1 MQSESKK
8 LYLLQSEKFIFSMNE
23 NVILDPVLF
32 DLTIKRLC
40 FELIEN
46 HDDFSQSVIIGLQPR
61 GVFLANRIKKELEN
75 IIPGIQLKVGKLD
88 ITFYRDD
95 FRRRDTPITA
105 NKTEMNFVI
114 ENKKV
119 IMVDDVF
126 YTGRSLRSGLD
137 AMLAFGRPQK
147 VEMLVLIERKYSRDY
162 PLQPDYIGK
171 SVDSLSSQRVEV
183 FWEETEKKNLVKL
196 YTIK

>member
-1 MQSESKK
+1 
-8 LYLLQSEKFIFSMNE
+8 MNE

>member
-1 MQSESKK
+1 MD
-8 LYLLQSEKFIFSMNE
+8 E
-23 NVILDPVLF
+23 NVILDPVHF
-32 DLTIKRLC
+32 NLTIKRLC

-61 GVFLANRIKKELEN
+61 GVFLANRIKTELEK

-105 NKTEMNFVI
+105 NETEINFVI

-183 FWEETEKKNLVKL
+183 YWEETAKKNLVKL

>member
-1 MQSESKK
+1 
-8 LYLLQSEKFIFSMNE
+8 MNE
-23 NVILDPVLF
+23 NIILDPVHF
-32 DLTIKRLC
+32 NLTIKRLC

-61 GVFLANRIKKELEN
+61 GVYLANRLKKELEN

-105 NKTEMNFVI
+105 NETEMNFVI

-183 FWEETEKKNLVKL
+183 YWEETAKKNLVKL

>member
-1 MQSESKK
+1 MD
-8 LYLLQSEKFIFSMNE
+8 E
-23 NVILDPVLF
+23 NVILDPTLF
-32 DLTIKRLC
+32 NLTIKRLC

-61 GVFLANRIKKELEN
+61 GVYLANRLKKELEN

-105 NKTEMNFVI
+105 NETEMNFVI

-119 IMVDDVF
+119 ILVDDVF

-147 VEMLVLIERKYSRDY
+147 VEMLTLIERKYSRDY

-171 SVDSLSSQRVEV
+171 SVDSLSSQRVKV
-183 FWEETEKKNLVKL
+183 YWKETESKNLVKL

>member
-1 MQSESKK
+1 ME
-8 LYLLQSEKFIFSMNE
+8 E
-23 NVILDPVLF
+23 NVILDPIHF
-32 DLTIKRLC
+32 NLTIKRLC

-61 GVFLANRIKKELEN
+61 GVFLANRIKTELEK
-75 IIPGIQLKVGKLD
+75 IIPGIHLKVGKLD

-105 NKTEMNFVI
+105 NKTDMNFVI

-183 FWEETEKKNLVKL
+183 YWEETAKKNFVKL

>member
-1 MQSESKK
+1 ME
-8 LYLLQSEKFIFSMNE
+8 E
-23 NVILDPVLF
+23 NVILDPIHF
-32 DLTIKRLC
+32 NLTIKRLC

-61 GVFLANRIKKELEN
+61 GVFLANRLKTELEN

-105 NKTEMNFVI
+105 NKTDMNFVI

-183 FWEETEKKNLVKL
+183 YWEETAKKNLVKL

>member
-1 MQSESKK
+1 M
-8 LYLLQSEKFIFSMNE
+8 EKSI
-23 NVILDPVLF
+23 ILDPVHF
-32 DLTIKRLC
+32 NLTIKRLC

-46 HDDFSQSVIIGLQPR
+46 HDDFSNTVIIGLQPR
-61 GVFLANRIKKELEN
+61 GIYLANRIKKELEKIN
-75 IIPGIQLKVGKLD
+75 PDIHLKVGKLD
-88 ITFYRDD
+88 ITFFRDD

-105 NKTEMNFVI
+105 NETEINFVI
-114 ENKKV
+114 ENKNV
-119 IMVDDVF
+119 ILVDDVF

-137 AMLAFGRPQK
+137 AMLAFGRPKK

-183 FWEETEKKNLVKL
+183 YWEETSKKDLVKL

>member
-1 MQSESKK
+1 MQNESKK
-8 LYLLQSEKFIFSMNE
+8 LYLPQHEQFIFSMEE
-23 NVILDPVLF
+23 NVILDPIHF
-32 DLTIKRLC
+32 NLTIKRLC

-61 GVFLANRIKKELEN
+61 GVFLANRLKTELEN

-105 NKTEMNFVI
+105 NKTDMNFVI

-183 FWEETEKKNLVKL
+183 YWEETAKKNLVKL

>member
-1 MQSESKK
+1 ME
-8 LYLLQSEKFIFSMNE
+8 E
-23 NVILDPVLF
+23 NVILDPIHF
-32 DLTIKRLC
+32 NLTIKRLC

-61 GVFLANRIKKELEN
+61 GVFLANRLKKELEN

-105 NKTEMNFVI
+105 NETEMNFII

-119 IMVDDVF
+119 ILVDDVF

-183 FWEETEKKNLVKL
+183 YWEETAKKNLVKL

>member
-1 MQSESKK
+1 MD
-8 LYLLQSEKFIFSMNE
+8 E
-23 NVILDPVLF
+23 NVILDPIHF
-32 DLTIKRLC
+32 NLTIKRLC

-61 GVFLANRIKKELEN
+61 GIFLANRIKTEIET
-75 IIPGIQLKVGKLD
+75 IIPGLQLKVGKLD

-105 NKTEMNFVI
+105 NETEINFVI

-171 SVDSLSSQRVEV
+171 SVYSLSSQSVEV
-183 FWEETEKKNLVKL
+183 YWEETAKKNLVKL

>member
-1 MQSESKK
+1 MD
-8 LYLLQSEKFIFSMNE
+8 E
-23 NVILDPVLF
+23 NVILDPIHF
-32 DLTIKRLC
+32 NLTIKRLC

-61 GVFLANRIKKELEN
+61 GVFLANRLKIELEK
-75 IIPGIQLKVGKLD
+75 IIPGIELKVGKLD

-105 NKTEMNFVI
+105 NETEMNFVV

-119 IMVDDVF
+119 ILVDDVF

-147 VEMLVLIERKYSRDY
+147 VEMLALIERKYSRDY

-183 FWEETEKKNLVKL
+183 YWEETAKRNLVKL

>member
-1 MQSESKK
+1 MDES
-8 LYLLQSEKFIFSMNE
+8 
-23 NVILDPVLF
+23 VILDPIHF
-32 DLTIKRLC
+32 NLTIKRLC

-61 GVFLANRIKKELEN
+61 GVLLANRIKTELEK

-105 NKTEMNFVI
+105 NETEMNFVI

-119 IMVDDVF
+119 ILVDDVF

-147 VEMLVLIERKYSRDY
+147 VEMLALIERKYSRDY

-183 FWEETEKKNLVKL
+183 YWEETAKKNLVKL

>member
-1 MQSESKK
+1 M
-8 LYLLQSEKFIFSMNE
+8 EKS
-23 NVILDPVLF
+23 VILDPIHF
-32 DLTIKRLC
+32 NLTIKRLC
-40 FELIEN
+40 YELIEN
-46 HDDFSQSVIIGLQPR
+46 HNDFSNSVVIGLQPR
-61 GVFLANRIKKELEN
+61 GIYLANRIKIELEKIN
-75 IIPGIQLKVGKLD
+75 PEIHLQVGKLD
-88 ITFYRDD
+88 ITFFRDD
-95 FRRRDTPITA
+95 FRRRETPIKA
-105 NKTEMNFVI
+105 NETEINFII
-114 ENKKV
+114 ENKNV

-183 FWEETEKKNLVKL
+183 NWEETTKKDFVKL
-196 YTIK
+196 YTIE

>member
-1 MQSESKK
+1 MD
-8 LYLLQSEKFIFSMNE
+8 E
-23 NVILDPVLF
+23 NVILDPTHF
-32 DLTIKRLC
+32 NLTIKRLC

-61 GVFLANRIKKELEN
+61 GVYLANRLKKELEN

-105 NKTEMNFVI
+105 NETEMNFVI

-119 IMVDDVF
+119 ILVDDVF

-147 VEMLVLIERKYSRDY
+147 VEMLTLIERKYSRDY

-171 SVDSLSSQRVEV
+171 SVDSLSSQRVKV
-183 FWEETEKKNLVKL
+183 YWEETANKNLVKL

>member
-1 MQSESKK
+1 MEQS
-8 LYLLQSEKFIFSMNE
+8 
-23 NVILDPVLF
+23 VILDPIHF
-32 DLTIKRLC
+32 NLTIKRLC

-61 GVFLANRIKKELEN
+61 GIYLANRIKIELEKIN
-75 IIPGIQLKVGKLD
+75 PAIHLKVGKLD

-95 FRRRDTPITA
+95 FRRRETPITA
-105 NKTEMNFVI
+105 NETEINFVI
-114 ENKKV
+114 ENKNV

-137 AMLAFGRPQK
+137 AMLAFGRPNK

-183 FWEETEKKNLVKL
+183 DWVETSKKDLVKL

>member
-1 MQSESKK
+1 
-8 LYLLQSEKFIFSMNE
+8 MNE
-23 NVILDPVLF
+23 NVILDPVHF
-32 DLTIKRLC
+32 NLTIKRLC

-61 GVFLANRIKKELEN
+61 GVFLANRLKKELEN

-105 NKTEMNFVI
+105 NETEMNFVI

-183 FWEETEKKNLVKL
+183 SWEETAKKNLVKL

>member
-1 MQSESKK
+1 M
-8 LYLLQSEKFIFSMNE
+8 EKS
-23 NVILDPVLF
+23 VILDPIHF
-32 DLTIKRLC
+32 NLTIKRLC

-61 GVFLANRIKKELEN
+61 GIYLANRIKIELEKINPN
-75 IIPGIQLKVGKLD
+75 INLKVGKLD

-95 FRRRDTPITA
+95 FRRRNTPITA
-105 NKTEMNFVI
+105 NETEINFII
-114 ENKKV
+114 ENKNV

-137 AMLAFGRPQK
+137 AMLAFGRPKK

-171 SVDSLSSQRVEV
+171 SVDSISSQRVDV
-183 FWEETEKKNLVKL
+183 DWKETSGKDLVKL